1 MCYNIFGWWK
11 MVRNEKIKI
20 RKKNIFVVSKR
31 RKEMKERDKVKKIS
45 NLSEI
50 DFLLE
55 YSEAEAKYNFN
66 RNILKYFLPTVL
78 LALLSASTV
87 LIYKVL
93 KMYLFDVDKWNN
105 NLEMTNVAIVFFVIC
120 YVMFIMLIFIIIYAA
135 LKNIKFREREYL
147 IYKNMSKKG

>member
-1 MCYNIFGWWK
+1 
-11 MVRNEKIKI
+11 MVKTKKKI
-20 RKKNIFVVSKR
+20 RKRNIFVISKK
-31 RKEMKERDKVKKIS
+31 RKEMKERDKIKKIS

-50 DFLLE
+50 DFLLK

-66 RNILKYFLPTVL
+66 RNILKYFLPTIL
-78 LALLSASTV
+78 LALLSTSTL

-93 KMYLFDVDKWNN
+93 KMYLFDIDKCNSN
-105 NLEMTNVAIVFFVIC
+105 PEMINAVIVFFVIC
-120 YVMFIMLIFIIIYAA
+120 YVIFIILIFIIIYVA